1 MKKTLLTVLLLSNA
15 LLLAACSFSFDLF
28 GKDPTPAPT
37 LPPAPTVTPTEAPVQ
52 PGYLQVTVY
61 FMDENRFLAATEPY
75 EVGVSRQI
83 ALNKNPMQSVLDLY
97 FEGPTADEQAAGL
110 KLLTS
115 GFTGVKDLYVNEGIA
130 HVYLEGTCANNGAA
144 YSVAALIFKNL
155 EQFEE
160 ITAVKIY
167 DENSSTE
174 DPDSTSSSI
183 PYCLEP

>member
-1 MKKTLLTVLLLSNA
+1 MKKSLLTFLLLSTA
-15 LLLAACSFSFDLF
+15 LLLTACSISFDLF
-28 GKDPTPAPT
+28 GEDPTPEPT
-37 LPPAPTVTPTEAPVQ
+37 QPPAPTVAPTEAPVQ

-61 FMDENRFLAATEPY
+61 FMDENRFLAATDPY
-75 EVGVSRQI
+75 EVGVIRQVP
-83 ALNKNPMQSVLDLY
+83 LNRNPINQVLDLY
-97 FEGPTADEQAAGL
+97 FAGPTSEEQAAGL

-115 GFTGVKDLYVNEGIA
+115 GFTGVDELEIEDGIA

-167 DENSSTE
+167 DENGATE

>member
-1 MKKTLLTVLLLSNA
+1 MKKKLITILLVSIALLLS
-15 LLLAACSFSFDLF
+15 ACSISFDLF
-28 GKDPTPAPT
+28 GKTPTPAPT
-37 LPPAPTVTPTEAPVQ
+37 EPPVPTLAPTEEPVK

-75 EVGVSRQI
+75 EVGVSRQV
-83 ALNKNPMQSVLDLY
+83 ALNKNPAQSVLELY
-97 FEGPTADEQAAGL
+97 FEGPTAEEQAAGL

-115 GFTGVKDLYVNEGIA
+115 GFTGVKDFYVNEGIA
-130 HVYLEGTCANNGAA
+130 HVYLDGKCANNGAA

-155 EQFEE
+155 EQFQD

-167 DENSSTE
+167 DENGSTE
-174 DPDSTSSSI
+174 DPDSTASSI